1 MNKKILVVGAG
12 ASQVNAIRHAI
23 NLGYEVYAI
32 DQDQYA
38 PGFKYSKSFVV
49 GDIKDSKVLI
59 LAARKFKI
67 NGITSFSTDIPIV
80 SIAEAA
86 FAIGLPS
93 ITINQAKLSV
103 NKYLQREMLVNSGI
117 KCPKFKKFNT
127 ISDGINILAELGY
140 PSVIKPIDSSGSRG
154 VRFSSTSASMNR
166 TYCKEAINNSPSNTG
181 IVESF
186 LDGQEIAIDGFIIS
200 GEAFIL
206 SICDKKRTSPPN
218 LLDIELTFPSV
229 LKGKRLEKVKLLAKE
244 IIQATKIQNSPF
256 HMEVI
261 LSKDGP
267 VLVEFAARG
276 AGFNVFDRII
286 PHVSGIDT
294 VSYQIKQC
302 LGEKNQLGDISH
314 KAACLYFIS
323 SNENGVIKKIK
334 GINNINNIDGV
345 SKFKLFFEEGD
356 EVKKLSSGSDRIGYI
371 LSLAEDINSCNKS
384 IKLAKKY
391 LELEIY

>member
-80 SIAEAA
+80 SIAER
-86 FAIGLPS
+86 ICNSLPS

-154 VRFSSTSASMNR
+154 V
-166 TYCKEAINNSPSNTG
+166 
-181 IVESF
+181 SF
-186 LDGQEIAIDGFIIS
+186 LA
-200 GEAFIL
+200 
-206 SICDKKRTSPPN
+206 
-218 LLDIELTFPSV
+218 LLHP
-229 LKGKRLEKVKLLAKE
+229 
-244 IIQATKIQNSPF
+244 
-256 HMEVI
+256 
-261 LSKDGP
+261 
-267 VLVEFAARG
+267 
-276 AGFNVFDRII
+276 
-286 PHVSGIDT
+286 
-294 VSYQIKQC
+294 
-302 LGEKNQLGDISH
+302 
-314 KAACLYFIS
+314 
-323 SNENGVIKKIK
+323 
-334 GINNINNIDGV
+334 
-345 SKFKLFFEEGD
+345 
-356 EVKKLSSGSDRIGYI
+356 
-371 LSLAEDINSCNKS
+371 
-384 IKLAKKY
+384 
-391 LELEIY
+391 